1 MELDLGGPIQS
12 AQRGQHPPERGLGLA
27 EAGGEQPQDRVCRQP
42 DDQLPEQEHAG
53 GIGPLQIVHK
63 HDQRGA
69 LGSLLDHRARVV
81 DDAQAA
87 VKDRPLRR
95 RRQPQT
101 AADGVQGFTRLLAVA
116 AGAGHLEAGDRRHID
131 GVMNEAGLAAARGS
145 LDHDHASLASRC
157 RFYPLGQRQP
167 FLGTA
172 A

>member
-1 MELDLGGPIQS
+1 MGS
-12 AQRGQHPPERGLGLA
+12 AH
-27 EAGGEQPQDRVCRQP
+27 CRSST
-42 DDQLPEQEHAG
+42 
-53 GIGPLQIVHK
+53 K

-116 AGAGHLEAGDRRHID
+116 AGAGHVEAGDRRHVD
-131 GVMNEAGLAAARGS
+131 GVMNEAGFAAARGS
-145 LDHDHASLASRC
+145 LDHDHASLASRL
-157 RFYPLGQRQP
+157 PLLPARSAPAIPWHGRVEDHQMLRNDDQVLRNEGRYSTP
-167 FLGTA
+167 
-172 A
+172 